1 MSKTAQIEKIVLT
14 ILADKE
20 WHTITEFRNEMKRIT
35 PELLDVSN
43 TLSSTLYQMR
53 KKKHL
58 IEKNKKGV
66 YRLAENENVMEEK
79 KDISVKNEILD
90 LWRKFYYE
98 NAPLLELSYEMDEE
112 EFRRGKKMYDLN
124 KKMENLIKSY
134 K

>member
-1 MSKTAQIEKIVLT
+1 M
-14 ILADKE
+14 
-20 WHTITEFRNEMKRIT
+20 
-35 PELLDVSN
+35 
-43 TLSSTLYQMR
+43 
-53 KKKHL
+53 